1 MLIGSARVSTQSQSL
16 DLQINALKKAG
27 CEKIFTDIASGAK
40 TARPGLK
47 DAEMVLREGDA
58 SSSGLTGVFMLSLME
73 IVDIKYLNNIVEQ
86 SHRWVKQKTR
96 QALGWKSIDGAHA
109 SLHGREI

>member
-1 MLIGSARVSTQSQSL
+1 MIDGSKSNYAAI
-16 DLQINALKKAG
+16 DAINIQLW
-27 CEKIFTDIASGAK
+27 
-40 TARPGLK
+40 
-47 DAEMVLREGDA
+47 
-58 SSSGLTGVFMLSLME
+58 LTGVFMLSLIE

-109 SLHGREI
+109 SLHGREIWTMIKRDQIDLEGDTAYEQFYTLAG